1 MTTTPRLSK
10 AQRQA
15 MRLGWR
21 ASQHGQDLDAAEGR
35 YIGRHGSTLHD
46 EWLDGWMDVSIGREF
61 GQTYTIRTGG
71 R

>member
-1 MTTTPRLSK
+1 
-10 AQRQA
+10 

-35 YIGRHGSTLHD
+35 YIGRHGSALHD
-46 EWLDGWMDVSIGREF
+46 EWLDGWMDVSIGRAF